1 MARTA
6 SPALSGFGARLA
18 ESRKRAGYSAAEL
31 SRLLGVNAHTVSAW
45 EKGQSE
51 PRSNRLLMLAGILG
65 VSAGWL
71 IEGDGGTLP
80 AEARRPGEM
89 VELRL
94 RLENARR
101 MVENASELLVS
112 AEEALNSL
120 ERKIG
125 A

>member
-1 MARTA
+1 MAPKA
-6 SPALSGFGARLA
+6 SPSLTGFGARLA

-51 PRSNRLLMLAGILG
+51 PRSNRLLMLAGVLG

-71 IEGDGGTLP
+71 IEGDGGTLS
-80 AEARRPGEM
+80 AEARRPGEIA
-89 VELRL
+89 ELRL

-101 MVENASELLVS
+101 MVENASELLGS
-112 AEEALNSL
+112 AEDALEAL
-120 ERKIG
+120 ERKVDS
-125 A
+125 

>member
-1 MARTA
+1 MAPKA
-6 SPALSGFGARLA
+6 SPSLTGFGERLA

-51 PRSNRLLMLAGILG
+51 PRSNRLLMLAGVLG

-71 IEGDGGTLP
+71 LEGDGGSLP
-80 AEARRPGEM
+80 AEARRPGEIA
-89 VELRL
+89 ELRL

-101 MVENASELLVS
+101 MVENVSELLGS
-112 AEEALNSL
+112 AEDALEAL
-120 ERKIG
+120 ERKVDS
-125 A
+125 

>member
-1 MARTA
+1 MARNA
-6 SPALSGFGARLA
+6 SPSLTGFGARLA

-31 SRLLGVNAHTVSAW
+31 SRLLGINAHTVSAW

-51 PRSNRLLMLAGILG
+51 PRSNRLLMVAGVLG

-80 AEARRPGEM
+80 SGARRPGEM
-89 VELRL
+89 AELRL

-101 MVENASELLVS
+101 TLESLSDMLES
-112 AEEALNSL
+112 AEEALEAL
-120 ERKIG
+120 ERKIDG
-125 A
+125 

>member
-1 MARTA
+1 MANNA
-6 SPALSGFGARLA
+6 SPSLSGFGARLA
-18 ESRKRAGYSAAEL
+18 EARKRAGYSAAQL

-51 PRSNRLLMLAGILG
+51 PRSNRLLMLAGVLG

-71 IEGDGGTLP
+71 IEGDGGTLST
-80 AEARRPGEM
+80 EARRPGE
-89 VELRL
+89 VAELRL

-101 MVENASELLVS
+101 TIESLSDMLAS
-112 AEEALNSL
+112 AETALDAL
-120 ERKIG
+120 ERKID

>member
-18 ESRKRAGYSAAEL
+18 AARKRAGYSAAEL

-51 PRSNRLLMLAGILG
+51 PRSNRLLTLAGVLG

-71 IEGDGGTLP
+71 IEGDSGTLP
-80 AEARRPGEM
+80 ADARRPGEIA
-89 VELRL
+89 ELRL
-94 RLENARR
+94 RLENAHR
-101 MVENASELLVS
+101 MMESAAELLGS
-112 AEEALNSL
+112 AEVALEAL
-120 ERKIG
+120 ERKIES
-125 A
+125 